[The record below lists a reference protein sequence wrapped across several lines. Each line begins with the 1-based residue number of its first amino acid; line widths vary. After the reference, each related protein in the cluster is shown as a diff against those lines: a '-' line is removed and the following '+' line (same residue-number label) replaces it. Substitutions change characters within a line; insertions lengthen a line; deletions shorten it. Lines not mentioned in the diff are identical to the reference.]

1 MYRIWSPSAR
11 NEWHPGS
18 NQHRKSASAESYE
31 CKKGL
36 AEDPTSSLLQPG
48 HNQFHSIHIHQI
60 FIRYSSGIHQTN
72 QVLRISAL
80 ENNGNNGSHC
90 NRNRVTSC
98 HIRGAD
104 PQADFPIVSGNARL
118 RLWLRQPDVGSVGSG
133 WKFNG
138 INMEQIFHRS
148 HEKSGEYQHN

>member
-1 MYRIWSPSAR
+1 MSGTQVAI
-11 NEWHPGS
+11 NT
-18 NQHRKSASAESYE
+18 ASAESYE

-98 HIRGAD
+98 HIRAAD

-118 RLWLRQPDVGSVGSG
+118 RLWLRQPDVGSVGSVGSG
-133 WKFNG
+133 WKLNG
-138 INMEQIFHRS
+138 INMEPTWSNFFQICS
-148 HEKSGEYQHN
+148 LYDQHGANIPSIS